1 MSSATTNIESVLH
14 EERVF
19 PPPAE
24 FAERARVKSMEELEA
39 LRQLA
44 SGKSFA
50 RLARELE
57 LHENVLRRWQR
68 EYEKEPG
75 RAFPGKGQGKVWL
88 DREAELERKIGQMT
102 LENDFLKKALQRLE
116 EQRLLDND
124 GGSARSTRRS
134 KKK

>member
-1 MSSATTNIESVLH
+1 MGLTQRRFT
-14 EERVF
+14 R
-19 PPPAE
+19 E
-24 FAERARVKSMEELEA
+24 FKLEA

-44 SGKSFA
+44 GGKSCA

-116 EQRLLDND
+116 EQRLLENV

>member
-1 MSSATTNIESVLH
+1 VGLTQRKFT
-14 EERVF
+14 R
-19 PPPAE
+19 E
-24 FAERARVKSMEELEA
+24 FKLAAI
-39 LRQLA
+39 RQLA

-50 RLARELE
+50 QLARQLE

-68 EYEKEPG
+68 EFEKQPG
-75 RAFPGKGQGKVWL
+75 RAFPGKGQGSLRL

-116 EQRLLDND
+116 EQRLLGNA
-124 GGSARSTRRS
+124 GGGARSTRRS

>member
-1 MSSATTNIESVLH
+1 MGLTQRRFT
-14 EERVF
+14 R
-19 PPPAE
+19 E
-24 FAERARVKSMEELEA
+24 FKLEA
-39 LRQLA
+39 LRQLTG
-44 SGKSFA
+44 GKSFA

-75 RAFPGKGQGKVWL
+75 RAFPGKGQGRVWL

-116 EQRLLDND
+116 EQRLLDNV
-124 GGSARSTRRS
+124 GGGGRSTRKS

>member
-1 MSSATTNIESVLH
+1 MGLTQRRFT
-14 EERVF
+14 R
-19 PPPAE
+19 E
-24 FAERARVKSMEELEA
+24 FKVEA

-57 LHENVLRRWQR
+57 LHENVLRRWHR
-68 EYEKEPG
+68 EYEKQPG
-75 RAFPGKGQGKVWL
+75 RAFPGKGQGALGL

-116 EQRLLDND
+116 EQRLLDNV
-124 GGSARSTRRS
+124 GGGARSIRRS

>member
-1 MSSATTNIESVLH
+1 MGLTQRRFTREY
-14 EERVF
+14 
-19 PPPAE
+19 
-24 FAERARVKSMEELEA
+24 KLEA

-44 SGKSFA
+44 GGKSFA

-75 RAFPGKGQGKVWL
+75 RAFPGNGQGKVWL

-116 EQRLLDND
+116 EQRLLDNV
-124 GGSARSTRRS
+124 GGGKRSTRRS
-134 KKK
+134 PKK

>member
-1 MSSATTNIESVLH
+1 VGLTQRKFT
-14 EERVF
+14 R
-19 PPPAE
+19 E
-24 FAERARVKSMEELEA
+24 FKLEA
-39 LRQLA
+39 IRQLA

-50 RLARELE
+50 QLARQLE

-68 EYEKEPG
+68 EYEKQPG
-75 RAFPGKGQGKVWL
+75 RAFPGKGQGSLGL

-116 EQRLLDND
+116 EQRLLDNA
-124 GGSARSTRRS
+124 GGGTRSTRRS

>member
-1 MSSATTNIESVLH
+1 VGLTQRRFT
-14 EERVF
+14 R
-19 PPPAE
+19 E
-24 FAERARVKSMEELEA
+24 FKLEA

-44 SGKSFA
+44 GGKSFA

-116 EQRLLDND
+116 EQRLLGNGA
-124 GGSARSTRRS
+124 GGKRSI
-134 KKK
+134 KKSRKK

>member
-1 MSSATTNIESVLH
+1 MGLTQRRFT
-14 EERVF
+14 R
-19 PPPAE
+19 E
-24 FAERARVKSMEELEA
+24 FKLEA
-39 LRQLA
+39 LRELA
-44 SGKSFA
+44 GGKSFA

-75 RAFPGKGQGKVWL
+75 RAFPGKGQGRVWL

-102 LENDFLKKALQRLE
+102 LENDFLKKALERLE
-116 EQRLLDND
+116 EQRLLDNA
-124 GGSARSTRRS
+124 GGGARSTRRS

>member
-1 MSSATTNIESVLH
+1 VGLTQRRFT
-14 EERVF
+14 R
-19 PPPAE
+19 E
-24 FAERARVKSMEELEA
+24 FKLGA

-75 RAFPGKGQGKVWL
+75 RAFPGKGQGRLWL

-116 EQRLLDND
+116 EQQLLANA
-124 GGSARSTRRS
+124 GGGRRSTRRS

>member
-1 MSSATTNIESVLH
+1 VGLAQRRFT
-14 EERVF
+14 R
-19 PPPAE
+19 E
-24 FAERARVKSMEELEA
+24 FKLEA

-44 SGKSFA
+44 GGKSFA

-75 RAFPGKGQGKVWL
+75 RAFPGKGQGRVWL

-102 LENDFLKKALQRLE
+102 LENDFLKKALERLE
-116 EQRLLDND
+116 EQRLLDNV
-124 GGSARSTRRS
+124 GGGKRFTRKS